1 MQQTSEVPEGWVKT
15 PLASCVDILD
25 NQRVP
30 INSKERETRIGNIP
44 YYGATCQ
51 VGWIDDFLFDEELL
65 LIGEDGA
72 PFFDKTKQIAY
83 IIQGKSWV
91 NNHAH
96 VIRAIEEL
104 TSNKFLKYYL
114 DCFDFNGYVTGTTR
128 YKLNQGSMKKIL
140 IHLPPLT
147 EQHRI
152 VVAIEALFARLDAAE
167 ARLERVPGIVHQ
179 FRQSVLAAACD
190 GRLTEGWRADNPEI
204 ESAKELFGRIKEEK
218 KFLTTKGI
226 IKRQKE
232 QDPISL
238 NEFPYSIPHNWMWAR
253 WCEISKNIAD
263 IDHKMP
269 NECKEGIPYVSPKN
283 FIKNNKIDFENSK
296 KISIA
301 DFNKLKK
308 KIQPEYADI
317 IFPRYGTI
325 GVNRFVD
332 TKIDFLASYSC
343 AVIKNL
349 KNYIHPKYSYY
360 YSISPLVKNEIRKYV
375 NSTTQPNVGLKS
387 IQSFIFPLPPLPEQH
402 EIVRRVDAL
411 FACAN
416 QIEANVA
423 TARDRIAKLRQSILA
438 QAFSGQ
444 LVPTEAELARRE
456 GREYEPGAVLLEKI
470 I

>member
-1 MQQTSEVPEGWVKT
+1 M
-15 PLASCVDILD
+15 
-25 NQRVP
+25 
-30 INSKERETRIGNIP
+30 
-44 YYGATCQ
+44 
-51 VGWIDDFLFDEELL
+51 
-65 LIGEDGA
+65 IGEDGA

-140 IHLPPLT
+140 IHLPLSPNSTASSLPSRRSSPGWMR
-147 EQHRI
+147 QRPGWSGC
-152 VVAIEALFARLDAAE
+152 R
-167 ARLERVPGIVHQ
+167 GIVHQ

-283 FIKNNKIDFENSK
+283 FIKNNKID
-296 KISIA
+296 
-301 DFNKLKK
+301 L
-308 KIQPEYADI
+308 KIQK
-317 IFPRYGTI
+317 R
-325 GVNRFVD
+325 
-332 TKIDFLASYSC
+332 S
-343 AVIKNL
+343 
-349 KNYIHPKYSYY
+349 
-360 YSISPLVKNEIRKYV
+360 
-375 NSTTQPNVGLKS
+375 Q
-387 IQSFIFPLPPLPEQH
+387 
-402 EIVRRVDAL
+402 
-411 FACAN
+411 
-416 QIEANVA
+416 
-423 TARDRIAKLRQSILA
+423 
-438 QAFSGQ
+438 
-444 LVPTEAELARRE
+444 
-456 GREYEPGAVLLEKI
+456 
-470 I
+470 